1 MTASGVEPRYPNFK
15 DIMAAKNKEIE
26 VISIKD
32 IDFNTEQNM
41 NFVNIN
47 NISTSKSGEKVVDE
61 GEAFKV
67 IIDKL
72 KEIKAI

>member
-1 MTASGVEPRYPNFK
+1 MDFK
-15 DIMAAKNKEIE
+15 DIMAAKNKEVD
-26 VISIKD
+26 VISISD

-41 NFVNIN
+41 NFVEIKD
-47 NISTSKSGEKVVDE
+47 ISTSKNGEKIVDE

-72 KEIKAI
+72 KEIKVVWKL